1 MAAMFSDCAR
11 TGEVLDAKEVFGK
24 LALDAI
30 ATSGFGIESNSFR
43 DPENVFRVNAMKL
56 VRDPKYSKITD
67 IPKAIFVYL
76 APKLAKSIGVNVI
89 DPKVTEFFIN
99 IVKKTMENRKSTG
112 TKRNDII
119 DLFMEEFAKERADDL
134 LSKEDKLLGFVATAI
149 VFFFAGFDTTSTTLG
164 VIVHGK
170 HVNDV

>member
-1 MAAMFSDCAR
+1 MAAMFSDCAV

-164 VIVHGK
+164 VIIHGK
-170 HVNDV
+170 HMSDV